1 MPAPVRLAYLSDLD
15 IARSALS
22 GDTRAAA
29 IFVERFRPYLENYLV
44 GRCRR
49 GDSRSIEKS
58 REIVADVISDCF
70 GAKNRARGEPVL
82 LKLYHAQGF
91 LHVWLRGVAYARLKS
106 WWVSRDFRGVISLA
120 DTNETRTDNSTNAY
134 ADPEVVKILRI
145 ALENAF
151 REIEPS
157 QLLFLRLVYLEGVKR
172 DHLAKACGCHP
183 AKITRDLSAALAKIR
198 KLTLR
203 YVRVLDP
210 AIELRWE
217 DCQAICDYHAGM
229 LRGTAADSN
238 SIAARELHSRER
250 SRRHHDSV
258 GLFDFTK
265 DSSAKSR

>member
-1 MPAPVRLAYLSDLD
+1 MPAPVRLPYLSDLD
-15 IARSALS
+15 IAQSALA

-29 IFVERFRPYLENYLV
+29 IFVERFRPYLESYLAS
-44 GRCRR
+44 RCRR
-49 GDSRSIEKS
+49 DDSRSIEKS
-58 REIVADVISDCF
+58 REIVVDVISDCF

-82 LKLYHAQGF
+82 LKLYHGQGF

-106 WWVSRDFRGVISLA
+106 WWVSRDFRGVVSLA
-120 DTNETRTDNSTNAY
+120 DTEETRTDIYSTNAY

-172 DHLAKACGCHP
+172 DHLAKACGWHP
-183 AKITRDLSAALAKIR
+183 AKITRDLSAAITKIR

-203 YVRVLDP
+203 YVKILDP

-229 LRGTAADSN
+229 LRGTPADS
-238 SIAARELHSRER
+238 
-250 SRRHHDSV
+250 
-258 GLFDFTK
+258 
-265 DSSAKSR
+265 DSSLRAPFLRAKPRTS